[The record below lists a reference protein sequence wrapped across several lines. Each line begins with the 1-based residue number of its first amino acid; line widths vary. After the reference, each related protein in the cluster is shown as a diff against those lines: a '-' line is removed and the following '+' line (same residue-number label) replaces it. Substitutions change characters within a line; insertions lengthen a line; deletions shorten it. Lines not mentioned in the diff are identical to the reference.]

1 MKVGIL
7 FKREEIR
14 EVEVTMCEGAGY
26 EDLAS
31 AVSAEHKKLGDDW
44 NFETWWRVTE
54 DTK

>member
-7 FKREEIR
+7 FKREETR

-31 AVSAEHKKLGDDW
+31 AVKAEHKKLGDGW
-44 NFETWWRVTE
+44 EYETWWRVTE